1 MGQSIGLKGLDSM
14 TKKLKGG
21 PKSDK
26 SASANMSGAGGK
38 GGKPSRPSRPMAK
51 AGGLGRRG
59 LSKGSYT
66 ASKKSGT
73 ARRQTGRV

>member
-1 MGQSIGLKGLDSM
+1 MGQSIGLKGLDAM

-38 GGKPSRPSRPMAK
+38 GGKPSRPMPVK

-59 LSKGSYT
+59 TAKGSYT
-66 ASKKSGT
+66 ASRKSGT
-73 ARRQTGRV
+73 ARKQTGRG